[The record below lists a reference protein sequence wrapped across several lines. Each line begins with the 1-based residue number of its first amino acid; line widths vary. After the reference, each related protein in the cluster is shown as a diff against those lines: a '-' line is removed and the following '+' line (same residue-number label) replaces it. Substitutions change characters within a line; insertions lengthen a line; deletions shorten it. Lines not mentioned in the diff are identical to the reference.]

1 MRIDL
6 LLKSLCLVKTRNQGR
21 KGCESGYVRLN
32 GKAVKPSREIRAGDV
47 IEIRYPRRLLVVE
60 LIEVPPGR
68 IARRDRERFIR
79 VIRETPLHPGDEVLD
94 D

>member
-21 KGCESGYVRLN
+21 KGCEAGRVKLN
-32 GKAVKPSREIRAGDV
+32 GRAAKPSREIQEGDT
-47 IEIRYPRRLLVVE
+47 IEIRYPGKVLVVE
-60 LIEVPPGR
+60 IVEMPAGQ
-68 IARRDRERFIR
+68 ISRRDRDRFIK
-79 VIRETPLHPGDEVLD
+79 VVRETRIQIHDEVWD